1 MADIYKIKDRLSKA
15 MKDRDMS
22 AADLAKASNQDKA
35 SISRY
40 LSGKTI
46 PRQKAIKQMAKALR
60 VDPVWLLGYD
70 PVVSGHE
77 TETIPFT
84 VNIDVNGKQQPII
97 IEVYDKLNKANRQNA
112 VMYLNY
118 LLKQQRDEEE
128 GSDDSKMGR

>member
-1 MADIYKIKDRLSKA
+1 MGDFYKIKERLSEA
-15 MKDRDMS
+15 MKERGMS
-22 AADLAKASNQDKA
+22 AAELAKASNQDKG

-46 PRQKAIKQMAKALR
+46 PRQKAIKEMADALR

-70 PVVSGHE
+70 PVIPGQE
-77 TETIPFT
+77 AETIP
-84 VNIDVNGKQQPII
+84 VQVPVAGKYQPII

-118 LLKQQRDEEE
+118 LLKQQKDEEE
-128 GSDDSKMGR
+128 ASDDTDMGR